1 MGGVLGD
8 LYFYIKSLVDPV
20 FLFLIL
26 ISVVLWRIRQQRRLP
41 RISAAWKI
49 LLFSASI
56 LYLLSIGPG
65 SFALTRTI
73 EKGCPADARNL
84 GKAHSVLVPSAG
96 VSDGGA
102 WGMGQPTPDTA
113 ARLLQGLQ
121 VFRESDARYL
131 VLAGGRWPD
140 RKFSEA
146 EVMAHIARQLGIPK
160 ESLILDERSL
170 NTWEHATELR
180 KMDQVRTGRIAVV
193 TSSSHMRRM
202 EMVLRPYF
210 KDMVLIPAG
219 CVQSPLRISP
229 KLLIPTTGNLYSSAK
244 AIYEIAGLIKYRLK
258 VWQD

>member
-1 MGGVLGD
+1 VIGD

-41 RISAAWKI
+41 RISAAWKL
-49 LLFSASI
+49 LLFSGVI
-56 LYLLSIGPG
+56 LYLLSIRPG
-65 SFALTRTI
+65 SFALTRMI
-73 EKGCPADARNL
+73 EKGCPADVRYL
-84 GKAHSVLVPSAG
+84 GKINAVVVPGSG
-96 VSDGGA
+96 VSDGGP

-131 VLAGGRWPD
+131 ILAGGRWPGK
-140 RKFSEA
+140 KFSEA
-146 EVMAHIARQLGIPK
+146 EVMAHIARQLGTPK

-170 NTWEHATELR
+170 STWEHAVELR
-180 KMDQVRTGRIAVV
+180 KMDPLRTGRVAIV
-193 TSSSHMRRM
+193 TSSAHMRRM

-219 CVQSPLRISP
+219 CAQSSMRVSP

-258 VWQD
+258 V